1 MSFWR
6 GFCWKGSAKGSAG
19 RLSSCSKCKEAH
31 YCSRECQVVHWKS
44 HKSICVAIRAHPNGP
59 KIIQSGNVASWKLNE
74 NKEFW
79 LSTDGMHYAGDIMN
93 ELAHGRGTMKCP
105 DGMVYGSL
113 LVLSS
118 IIL

>member
-6 GFCWKGSAKGSAG
+6 GFCWKCSAKGSAV

-31 YCSRECQVVHWKS
+31 YCSRECQVAHWKS

-79 LSTDGMHYAGDIMN
+79 LSTDGMHYAVTRTD
-93 ELAHGRGTMKCP
+93 
-105 DGMVYGSL
+105 DFMVE
-113 LVLSS
+113 VP
-118 IIL
+118 